1 MIEKCKSV
9 TDYCECAECLMFLI
23 AMRQMNETG
32 KQMNLKVFENFFLF
46 VSLILRWHTVKT
58 VYSCWQ
64 KSEVM
69 AVEE

>member
-46 VSLILRWHTVKT
+46 VSLILR
-58 VYSCWQ
+58 
-64 KSEVM
+64 
-69 AVEE
+69 